1 MIRMQTQFQCQT
13 NETAGVGNM
22 DYERQTSGTT
32 PATRRLQLALTTMG
46 KTAKRVHM
54 GEGPQ
59 HLGLM
64 ILNLSYPLVTQWER
78 QEGNLTPGVKMS
90 FQLES
95 NQPMD

>member
-1 MIRMQTQFQCQT
+1 
-13 NETAGVGNM
+13 M

>member
-1 MIRMQTQFQCQT
+1 MQTRFQCQA
-13 NETAGVGNM
+13 NETAVVSNM
-22 DYERQTSGTT
+22 DYERQTSETT
-32 PATRRLQLALTTMG
+32 PATQRLQLALTTMG

-78 QEGNLTPGVKMS
+78 KEGSLTSGVKMS

-95 NQPMD
+95 NQPTD